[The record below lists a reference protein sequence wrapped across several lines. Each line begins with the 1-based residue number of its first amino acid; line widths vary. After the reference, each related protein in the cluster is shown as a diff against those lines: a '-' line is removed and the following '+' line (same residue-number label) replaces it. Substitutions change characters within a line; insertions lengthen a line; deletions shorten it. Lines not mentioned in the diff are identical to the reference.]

1 MKRVA
6 LVVTAA
12 LIGIACKG
20 KVDAP
25 AGPGNG
31 NPGGNGNGNG
41 GNGNGGT
48 GGGMNPGGVEMPP
61 MPPPPYEPISAA
73 AAAAKVKD
81 LLTGLPLS
89 DDELRT
95 AAGGRNGLKT
105 LIDGWMTT
113 PQWKEKLFD
122 LGKQAFQQTQLD
134 ITDLD
139 DQLRLDSAN
148 VSTADQRKMLDA
160 VEASFPRTMM
170 ALVEEGRPFTETVTT
185 TRFALNVPMMV
196 SLAYMDAAPRGD
208 TGRQVTAGYWLMNK
222 YGGAM
227 FKMQM
232 VTGLDPVTGVVA
244 PPIPV
249 EESLNPASPNF
260 MKWTFAQPDPMRYPP
275 CAEPVVSMGTRGF
288 ERAFG
293 AMYGSRD
300 ACQGSPS
307 VPSVFT
313 DADWNTFRMV
323 TIRQPAAG
331 EERTAF
337 WDLAK
342 LRDPNTKELV
352 LATPRVGFLTTPA
365 FFANW
370 PTNPSNSYRVST
382 NQALIVALGR
392 SFDDQSTTVQVS
404 ETSVDAQHVEPGSV
418 CFACHQT
425 LDPMRDF
432 FKQTYSLTYFQQLD
446 LANKRNPIPAEGVF
460 SVDGV
465 TVRGRG
471 IEAFAKAI
479 AEHPRFAIAWTL
491 KLCHQANAS
500 ACYEDDPEVQRVAN
514 AFRDAKF
521 DFRVLVRELYSSPL
535 VTYSEKTFTTD
546 RDGPTIGIAR
556 RELLCAR
563 LSSRLGIT
571 DACNLRG
578 QSTLARNIATSAR
591 NLSFGIAGSSYARA
605 DEKPVMPHDP
615 NLFFMSAT
623 EKLCT
628 LLAAQ
633 VVETMTARWKVATKD
648 AAFDEFV
655 GAVMGVPP
663 SDERAPLLRAA
674 LVRHYDAAIVAKE
687 KPADALRSTFVLAC
701 SAPSAIS
708 SGL

>member
-1 MKRVA
+1 MKRFA

-12 LIGIACKG
+12 LMGMGCKG

-25 AGPGNG
+25 AGSGNG
-31 NPGGNGNGNG
+31 NPGGNGNPPG
-41 GNGNGGT
+41 GNMNPPGGNMNPPGGT
-48 GGGMNPGGVEMPP
+48 EPP
-61 MPPPPYEPISAA
+61 PEPPPPYEPISAA
-73 AAAAKVKD
+73 AAAGKVKD
-81 LLTGLPLS
+81 LLTGLPLT

-95 AAGGRNGLKT
+95 AAGGRDGLKT
-105 LIDGWMTT
+105 LIDAWMTT
-113 PQWKEKLFD
+113 PQWKDKLFE

-148 VSTADQRKMLDA
+148 VSTADQRRMLDA
-160 VEASFPRTMM
+160 VEGSFPRTMM

-185 TRFALNVPMMV
+185 TRFALNVPLMV

-208 TGRQVTAGYWLMNK
+208 TGRQVTTGYWLMNK

-232 VTGLDPVTGVVA
+232 VTGLDPVSGMVT
-244 PPIPV
+244 PIPV

-300 ACQGSPS
+300 ACQGAPTA
-307 VPSVFT
+307 PSVFT

-323 TIRQPAAG
+323 TIRPPAAG

-370 PTNPSNSYRVST
+370 PTNPSNSYRVAT

-392 SFDDQSTTVQVS
+392 SFDDRSTTVQVS

-432 FKQTYSLTYFQQLD
+432 FKQSYSLTYFQQLD

-460 SVDGV
+460 SIEGV

-479 AEHPRFAIAWTL
+479 AEHPRFATAWTL
-491 KLCHQANAS
+491 KLCHQANA
-500 ACYEDDPEVQRVAN
+500 APCREDDPEVKRVAD

-535 VTYSEKTFTTD
+535 VTYAEKTLTTD
-546 RDGPTIGIAR
+546 QDGTTIGIAR

-563 LSSRLGIT
+563 LSNRLAVT

-578 QSTLARNIATSAR
+578 LSTLPRATATSAR

-605 DEKPVMPHDP
+605 DENPVMPHDP

-623 EKLCT
+623 EKLCS
-628 LLAAQ
+628 LIAGQL
-633 VVETMTARWKVATKD
+633 VETMTGRWKVASKD
-648 AAFDEFV
+648 AALDEFV
-655 GAVMGVPP
+655 GAVMGVPA
-663 SDERAPLLRAA
+663 SDQRAPLLRAA
-674 LVRHYDAAIVAKE
+674 LVRHYDAAIAAKE